1 MAYEHGINIKE
12 NSTSVTPP
20 VQNIGGVLI
29 AVGTAPIHLA
39 ADPLAVTNVPVLANT
54 FGDAESK
61 LGYSE
66 NFSKYTLCEA
76 MYAALQ
82 VSSVGPVVFI
92 NVLDPTVH
100 KTAVT
105 DAALTIA
112 KGAAVINDEGVLL
125 STVKIK
131 SSDGTKTYVKDT
143 DYTISFNAADKPVIT
158 VLTGGTIGAAAAAK
172 VTYDKVDA
180 SKVTKAD
187 IIGGYDSAAGKYK
200 GLELIQQ
207 VYPRLGVVPGLLIAP
222 GFSQYPDVYAVMV
235 AKVQKING
243 SFNADVAADIDTTVV
258 TKYEEVPTWK
268 NDNGYTNARSVA
280 LWPKTKIGT
289 RILHASSV
297 YAASLKALDST
308 TEDVPANS
316 PSNRA
321 IAISGACLANGTEI
335 YLDPVQANYLNGQG
349 IVTFIN
355 WGGWKVWGNN
365 TAAYPGTT
373 DPKDRFINLRRL
385 MNWWGN
391 SFVVTFWNDIDDLTS
406 TRLIEGIVDS
416 ENIRAN
422 GLVAA
427 GYIAGASI
435 EFREEDNP
443 QTDILNGKIQF
454 LTKIGGYTPAEQIV
468 NTLEFDPT
476 FMVNSLFGGA

>member
-1 MAYEHGINIKE
+1 MAYEHGTNIRE
-12 NSTSVTPP
+12 NQTSVTPP
-20 VQNIGGVLI
+20 VQNIGGVLVV
-29 AVGTAPIHLA
+29 AGVAPIHLA
-39 ADPLAVTNVPVLANT
+39 ADPYAVTNVPILANT
-54 FGDAESK
+54 FGEAESK

-66 NFSKYTLCEA
+66 NYSKYTICEA

-82 VSSVGPVVFI
+82 FASIGPVVFI

-105 DAALTIA
+105 DAALVIS

-125 STVKIK
+125 SSVKIK
-131 SSDGTKTYVKDT
+131 SSDGTKTFAKDV
-143 DYTISFNAADKPVIT
+143 DYTISFNAADKPAIT
-158 VLTGGTIGAAAAAK
+158 VLTGGTIGSASAAK

-180 SKVTKAD
+180 TKVTKAD
-187 IIGGYDSAAGKYK
+187 IIGGYDNAAGKYK
-200 GLELIQQ
+200 GLELLQQ
-207 VYPRLGVVPGLLIAP
+207 VYPRLGVIPGLLIAP

-243 SFNADVAADIDTTVV
+243 SFNADIAADVDSTTVA
-258 TKYEEVPTWK
+258 KYEDVPTWK
-268 NDNGYTNARSVA
+268 NDNGYTNSRSVA
-280 LWPKTKIGT
+280 LWPKVKVGTKV
-289 RILHASSV
+289 LHASSI
-297 YAASLKALDST
+297 YAASLKALDAT
-308 TEDVPANS
+308 TEDVPAKS
-316 PSNRA
+316 PSNKTV
-321 IAISGACLANGTEI
+321 AISGTCLANGTEV

-355 WGGWKVWGNN
+355 WGGWRVWGNN

-373 DPKDRFINLRRL
+373 DPKDRYINLRRI

-391 SFVVTFWNDIDDLTS
+391 SFVVTFWNDVDDLTS
-406 TRLIEGIVDS
+406 TRLIESIVDS

-443 QTDILNGKIQF
+443 QNDILNGKIQF

>member
-1 MAYEHGINIKE
+1 MAYEHGTNIRE
-12 NSTSVTPP
+12 NQTSVTPP
-20 VQNIGGVLI
+20 VQNIGGVLVV
-29 AVGTAPIHLA
+29 AGVAPIHLA
-39 ADPLAVTNVPVLANT
+39 ADPYAVTNVPILANT
-54 FGDAESK
+54 FGEAESK

-66 NFSKYTLCEA
+66 NYSKYTICEA

-82 VSSVGPVVFI
+82 FASVGPVVFI

-105 DAALTIA
+105 DAALVIS

-131 SSDGTKTYVKDT
+131 SSDGTKTFVKDV
-143 DYTISFNAADKPVIT
+143 DYTISFNAADKPAIT
-158 VLTGGTIGAAAAAK
+158 VLTGGTIGSASAAK

-180 SKVTKAD
+180 TKVTKAD
-187 IIGGYDSAAGKYK
+187 IIGGYDNAAGKYK
-200 GLELIQQ
+200 GLELLQQ
-207 VYPRLGVVPGLLIAP
+207 VYPRLGVIPGLLIAP

-243 SFNADVAADIDTTVV
+243 SFNADIAADVDSTTVA
-258 TKYEEVPTWK
+258 KYEDVPTWK
-268 NDNGYTNARSVA
+268 NDNGYTNSRSVA
-280 LWPKTKIGT
+280 LWPKVKVGTKVF
-289 RILHASSV
+289 HASSI
-297 YAASLKALDST
+297 YAASLKALDAT
-308 TEDVPANS
+308 TEDVPAKS
-316 PSNRA
+316 PSNKTV
-321 IAISGACLANGTEI
+321 AISGTCLANGTEV

-355 WGGWKVWGNN
+355 WGGWRVWGNN

-373 DPKDRFINLRRL
+373 DPKDRYINLRRI

-391 SFVVTFWNDIDDLTS
+391 SFVVTFWNDVDDLTS
-406 TRLIEGIVDS
+406 TRLIESIVDS

-443 QTDILNGKIQF
+443 QNDILNGKIQF

>member
-1 MAYEHGINIKE
+1 MAYEHGTSIREKD
-12 NSTSVTPP
+12 TSVTPP
-20 VQNIGGVLI
+20 VQNIGGVQI
-29 AVGTAPIHLA
+29 SVGIAPIHLA
-39 ADPLAVTNVPVLANT
+39 VDPTAVTNIPILANNK
-54 FGDAESK
+54 AEAEAK

-66 NFSKYTLCEA
+66 NFSKYTLCETMFA
-76 MYAALQ
+76 SLDL
-82 VSSVGPVVFI
+82 SSVGPVVFI

-105 DAALTIA
+105 DANLAIT

-125 STVKIK
+125 SSVKIK
-131 SSDGTKTYVKDT
+131 STDGTKTYEKDK
-143 DYTISFNAADKPVIT
+143 DYTISFNAADKPAIT
-158 VLTGGTIGAAAAAK
+158 VLTGGTIGAATAAK
-172 VTYDKVDA
+172 VTYDKIDP

-187 IIGGYDSAAGKYK
+187 IIGGYDSTSGKYK
-200 GLELIQQ
+200 GLELLQQ
-207 VYPRLGVVPGLLIAP
+207 VYPRLGVVPGLITAP
-222 GFSQYPDVYAVMV
+222 GFSQFPDVYAVMV
-235 AKVQKING
+235 AKAKSING
-243 SFNADVAADIDTTVV
+243 SFNADVVADVDTTVA
-258 TKYEEVPTWK
+258 TKYEDVPTWK
-268 NDNGYTNARSVA
+268 NDNGYTNARSIV
-280 LWPKTKIGT
+280 LWPKSKIGT

-297 YAASLKALDST
+297 FAASQKALDAT

-316 PSNRA
+316 LSNKSV
-321 IAISGACLANGTEI
+321 AISGACLANGAEI
-335 YLDPVQANYLNGQG
+335 YLDPIQGSYLNGHG

-391 SFVVTFWNDIDDLTS
+391 SFVVTFWNNIDDLTS

-454 LTKIGGYTPAEQIV
+454 LTKIGGYTPAEHIV